1 LGITFAAT
9 TKGADAPEIEDGI
22 YPATFEGV
30 VQESHP
36 DWAGKNK
43 FGGEDDGERLRWD
56 FTCYDEGDPVP
67 VNILSNLN
75 FNVKSKTVPL
85 AVRLLKALL
94 TKGEWDAFL
103 TGASPDSDSLKERR
117 CQVQIEHNENGWP
130 KIIAV
135 LPAGKA
141 NR

>member
-1 LGITFAAT
+1 MGITFTAT

-22 YPATFEGV
+22 YPADFDGA

-43 FGGEDDGERLRWD
+43 FGGDDDGERIRWD
-56 FTCYDEGDPVP
+56 FTLFDQGDPVP

-85 AVRLLKALL
+85 AVRILKGLL
-94 TKGEWDAFL
+94 TKAEYVAFEA
-103 TGASPDSDSLKERR
+103 GSSPDADSLQGRR

-135 LPAGKA
+135 LPVGKA
-141 NR
+141 AR